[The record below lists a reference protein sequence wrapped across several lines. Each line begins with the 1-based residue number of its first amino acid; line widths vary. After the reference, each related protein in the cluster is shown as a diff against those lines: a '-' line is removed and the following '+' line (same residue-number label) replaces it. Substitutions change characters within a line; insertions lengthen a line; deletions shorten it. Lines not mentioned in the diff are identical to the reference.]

1 MNKTLSGCSRELINK
16 GKVQLGNHKRGCG
29 HLQEQSLMRAFLGD
43 FKKSLF
49 SPALSVLLKE
59 MPCLVPIGLI
69 IVRARCISG
78 HEVWPFV
85 SDTSL
90 KCIDREGLERCRTGT
105 RQRDAHLTE
114 SQIRGETK
122 GRDQFKVSV
131 LERSVLFS
139 RVLIKNSSHRRKM

>member
-1 MNKTLSGCSRELINK
+1 
-16 GKVQLGNHKRGCG
+16 
-29 HLQEQSLMRAFLGD
+29 MRAFL
-43 FKKSLF
+43 
-49 SPALSVLLKE
+49 SVLLRE

-90 KCIDREGLERCRTGT
+90 KCIDREGLERRHTGT

-139 RVLIKNSSHRRKM
+139 RVFIKNSSHRRKM